1 MAYKRQT
8 QEELWKRFCKLKRKI
23 RKNNFSDIERDI
35 QEFSF
40 HDQRLFKKLGTDEFS
55 FTKFLQNQV
64 EDWFNFNKAKKVF
77 EFYEEIQDI
86 MQQLI
91 QMDKEE
97 YSKIDYAL
105 YYENKMGEIIQ
116 VTTDSL
122 LDSWVKLSHGDQSL
136 RLMSSEIKKIAQEY
150 LNLDNKDNLASNL
163 KNINFQAQNVT
174 EEYNKYINFLTGNND
189 VLKTALLGLGSNTRG
204 FLMEGFTD
212 YQSYMQKMGTTMNIQ
227 QAWGS
232 LMNARTN
239 TTPWWVAGD
248 IGLTQVKDLTGGDV
262 RLSRFNTIEDTF
274 NLLNN
279 CLNPESKVNAQYLQN
294 TINQAQ
300 PVVQNYFD
308 SSAVATYWGSAF
320 NDAVSSVFNAVFNS
334 I

>member
-1 MAYKRQT
+1 MAYKKQS
-8 QEELWKRFCKLKRKI
+8 QEELWKRFNKLKRKI
-23 RKNNFSDIERDI
+23 RKNNFSNIERDI
-35 QEFSF
+35 LEFSF

-55 FTKFLQNQV
+55 FTKFLQDQV

-91 QMDKEE
+91 QVDNDE

-212 YQSYMQKMGTTMNIQ
+212 YQAYMRQMGTTMNIQ

-232 LMNARTN
+232 LMSTRTN
-239 TTPWWVAGD
+239 TMPWWITGD
-248 IGLTQVKDLTGGDV
+248 VGLTQVKDLTGGDV
-262 RLSRFNTIEDTF
+262 RLSRLNTIEDVF

-279 CLNPESKVNAQYLQN
+279 CLDPNGKVSTQYLQK
-294 TINQAQ
+294 TIEQSQSVAQ
-300 PVVQNYFD
+300 DYFEPD
-308 SSAVATYWGSAF
+308 AIAKYWGAAL
-320 NDAVSSVFNAVFNS
+320 DEAVYGIFNS
-334 I
+334 IFYSI